1 MERRN
6 QLFSMVE
13 PSDKLK
19 TTILKTIKRE
29 EIKRSVYRL
38 VFSSVLSLASII
50 IAFVYMVN
58 IFNDFNQSGF
68 SEYLSLI
75 YSDGAL
81 LMNYW
86 QIYVMSIV
94 ESLPIIPITILVA
107 SVWVFVWSANTM
119 MTNLKNTNLFS
130 YNKLLLV

>member
-13 PSDKLK
+13 SSDKLK

-38 VFSSVLSLASII
+38 VFSSFLSLASII

-58 IFNDFNQSGF
+58 IFNDFNQSGL

-107 SVWVFVWSANTM
+107 SVWVFVWSANIM

-130 YNKLLLV
+130 YKKLLLV

>member
-58 IFNDFNQSGF
+58 IFNDFNQSGI